1 MLRKAVL
8 EEQSRATSLR
18 EQLRRKESILRRSE
32 QELDS
37 LTFRNKQL
45 ELRVATLQN
54 ELAIIEGR
62 KHDKARENNF
72 VGKTPSKLS
81 IKHSATAVESEK
93 IIDALFIEE
102 LEKKILENAQLTT
115 LVRINFILILYI
127 SFGFLFHNRWMKKIR
142 NF

>member
-72 VGKTPSKLS
+72 VGKTTSKLS

-127 SFGFLFHNRWMKKIR
+127 SFVFFFHNRWMKKIR

>member
-62 KHDKARENNF
+62 KHDKARENNL

-127 SFGFLFHNRWMKKIR
+127 SFVFFFYNRWMKKIR

>member
-72 VGKTPSKLS
+72 VGKTTSKLS

-115 LVRINFILILYI
+115 LVRINFILILYK
-127 SFGFLFHNRWMKKIR
+127 SFVFFFHNRWMKKIR